1 MIDNAAT
8 RDTRLTSIKLLNI
21 WYKFTCISDDVER
34 KDITIYC
41 ENVIKVIDNAAT
53 RDTRLTSIKLLDA
66 WQGKGPGPLKVKV

>member
-1 MIDNAAT
+1 MVFLYT
-8 RDTRLTSIKLLNI
+8 H
-21 WYKFTCISDDVER
+21 FSDDVEK